1 MSHPMTDIRTVRR
14 IALYVAVPALVVAVA
29 MTFQFGRSMSFLH
42 ALCLGLLTVAGSIIW
57 PYIKHISNQ
66 KIAANCFRAI
76 GAVFLAVEMFSHLGY
91 TVGTRVIETENTQ
104 VTNAVYQ
111 NNQDAVKDNA
121 ANLQLWTKQLKD
133 LTEQNAWAATVKA
146 DALRSQ
152 METAA
157 KAIDLET
164 RRGGCKS
171 KCEAK
176 MRERDAIAEKI
187 GKVEQVE
194 DLTKRIDAAKR
205 LADDSRAKANTTEFK
220 TSAVVAQ
227 TGFVAQLATLSLDP
241 DKASMTWTTIAI
253 GFIVSLVST
262 FLAPVMLTI
271 ALGPVTPEDVESQ
284 QDIWKRQAD
293 RNAKAQAQSL
303 QTSFTEGPINVTM
316 PSDEVGLALAAHLRA
331 TARKMAQV
339 TNGMVAA

>member
-1 MSHPMTDIRTVRR
+1 MHPMTDISTVRR
-14 IALYVAVPALVVAVA
+14 VALYVAIPALVVAVA

-42 ALCLGLLTVAGSIIW
+42 ALCLGLLTIAGSIIW

-66 KIAANCFRAI
+66 KVTANTFRAI
-76 GAVFLAVEMFSHLGY
+76 GAVFLAVEMFSHMGY
-91 TVGTRVIETENTQ
+91 TVGTRVLEAESTQ

-111 NNQDAVKDNA
+111 NNQDSVKENA
-121 ANLQLWTKQLKD
+121 ENLSLWTKQLKE

-146 DALRSQ
+146 DALRTQ
-152 METAA
+152 METAE
-157 KAIDLET
+157 KAIELET
-164 RRGGCKS
+164 KRGGCKA

-205 LADDSRAKANTTEFK
+205 LADGARAKANETEYK

-227 TGFVAQLATLSLDP
+227 TGFVAQMATQSLEP

-271 ALGPVTPEDVESQ
+271 ALGPVTPSEASSVWE
-284 QDIWKRQAD
+284 RQAK
-293 RNAKAQAQSL
+293 RNEQAKAQAQSAQKVDPVTFNIND
-303 QTSFTEGPINVTM
+303 QTAVNALLAQLKSAARP
-316 PSDEVGLALAAHLRA
+316 VGAAA
-331 TARKMAQV
+331 
-339 TNGMVAA
+339 